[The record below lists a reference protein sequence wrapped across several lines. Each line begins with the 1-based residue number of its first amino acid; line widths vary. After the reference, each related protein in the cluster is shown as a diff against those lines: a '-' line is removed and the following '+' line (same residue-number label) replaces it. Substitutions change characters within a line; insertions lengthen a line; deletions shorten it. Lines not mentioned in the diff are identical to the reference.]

1 VKSWLA
7 CHMQVDG
14 VLLFIAVGTL
24 SGQQSQLHGC
34 SCGRQPVVRVASGV
48 CVGKPQ
54 LGCSVSGRCVS
65 VVWPHAREYLVF
77 IAGEA
82 GTWTKLT
89 EGVGTHLVSCK

>member
-1 VKSWLA
+1 MAS
-7 CHMQVDG
+7 G
-14 VLLFIAVGTL
+14 VLLGM
-24 SGQQSQLHGC
+24 
-34 SCGRQPVVRVASGV
+34 
-48 CVGKPQ
+48 PQ
-54 LGCSVSGRCVS
+54 LGCSISGRCVS